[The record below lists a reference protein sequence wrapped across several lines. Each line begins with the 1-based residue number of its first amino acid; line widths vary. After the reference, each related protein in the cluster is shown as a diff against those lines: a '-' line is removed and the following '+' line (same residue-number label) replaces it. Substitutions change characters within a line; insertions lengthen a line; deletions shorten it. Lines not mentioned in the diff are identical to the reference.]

1 MINDEQLTEKEYK
14 KINDERLTEKINELT
29 RKE

>member
-14 KINDERLTEKINELT
+14 KINDERLTEKINELN